1 MENNKKRD
9 KLMQEGFRFFG
20 KMSAS
25 ATHEIKNTLAIINE
39 NIGLIDDLS
48 MMAQDGMLSCEQINR
63 VSKKIKSQVQRSNNI
78 LQKLNKFS
86 HSVDLSKQ
94 MADVETTVKFTLEL
108 ASRLIDMYEVTVE
121 IIPAPSHIG
130 VNANQFFLENMI
142 WKAVEAVCQG
152 VQHEKKVTVSFK
164 HDSETLSVWFSMG
177 IIENEFMDNLFM
189 ADEDKALIEYLD
201 IVVQKDQENNSFGLV
216 WSNRETFE

>member
-1 MENNKKRD
+1 MKEND
-9 KLMQEGFRFFG
+9 ILTQEGFHFFG

-39 NIGLIDDLS
+39 NIGLMDDLS
-48 MMAQDGMLSCEQINR
+48 MMAQDGMLSIEQINR
-63 VSKKIKSQVQRSNNI
+63 VSKNIKNQVQRSNNI

-108 ASRLIDMYEVTVE
+108 ASRLIEMYEVTIK

-142 WKAVEAVCQG
+142 WKAVEAACQG
-152 VQHEKKVTVSFK
+152 AHQEKKVTVSFK
-164 HDSETLSVWFSMG
+164 QDSETLSVWFSMG
-177 IIENEFMDNLFM
+177 SIDDGFMDNLFM

-201 IVVQKDQENNSFGLV
+201 IVVEKNQENCSFGLV
-216 WSNRETFE
+216 WSNRN

>member
-1 MENNKKRD
+1 MKKNRD
-9 KLMQEGFRFFG
+9 ELTQEGFRFFG

-39 NIGLIDDLS
+39 NIGFMDDLS
-48 MMAQDGMLSCEQINR
+48 LMAQDGMLSCEQINGI
-63 VSKKIKSQVQRSNNI
+63 SKNIKRQVKRSNSI
-78 LQKLNKFS
+78 LKKLNKFS

-94 MADVETTVKFTLEL
+94 MADVETTVKFTLDL
-108 ASRLIDMYEVTVE
+108 ASRLIEMYEVTIE

-142 WKAVEAVCQG
+142 WKAVEAACKGAAQ
-152 VQHEKKVTVSFK
+152 EKKVTVSFK
-164 HDSETLSVWFSMG
+164 QDSATLAVWFSMG
-177 IIENEFMDNLFM
+177 IVENGFMDNLFM

-201 IVVQKDQENNSFGLV
+201 IVVEKDRNNSCFGLV
-216 WSNRETFE
+216 WADKI